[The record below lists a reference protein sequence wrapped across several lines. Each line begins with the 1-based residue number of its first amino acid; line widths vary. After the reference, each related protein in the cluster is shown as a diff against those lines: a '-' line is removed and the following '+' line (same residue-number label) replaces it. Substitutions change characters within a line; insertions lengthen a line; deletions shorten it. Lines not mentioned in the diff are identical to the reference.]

1 MSYLPFY
8 EFIESVCIFFAVHS
22 GIKTAQDKINS
33 SSQKL
38 EKAQRELDKK
48 VWSIANLILLDI
60 LLTD

>member
-1 MSYLPFY
+1 MNSLSQYVF
-8 EFIESVCIFFAVHS
+8 FFAVHS

-48 VWSIANLILLDI
+48 VWSIANSISLDI